1 MLLED
6 TSRFLYFILII
17 FSFIFLLTTLSLTL
31 WRIGFR
37 GHQRRADRTVLF
49 IIIFVFSWCSRA
61 TEKAKKNFTRNVQKT
76 EKLNSAKNKQ
86 KGRPNVYFFSVEDL
100 KILLSAVTRG
110 YNEMRPKKSSP
121 RRGKNDRLYVYM
133 TFLNF

>member
-86 KGRPNVYFFSVEDL
+86 KGRPNVYFFFSVEDL

-110 YNEMRPKKSSP
+110 YNEMRPKK
-121 RRGKNDRLYVYM
+121 KARLEGERM
-133 TFLNF
+133 IDCMLIWHF